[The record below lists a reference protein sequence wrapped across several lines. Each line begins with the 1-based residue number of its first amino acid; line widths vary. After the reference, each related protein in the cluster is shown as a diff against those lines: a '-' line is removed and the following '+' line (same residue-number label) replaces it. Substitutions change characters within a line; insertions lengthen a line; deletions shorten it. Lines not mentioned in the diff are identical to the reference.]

1 MNTENAQNQEQDE
14 VVNPITASGTGP
26 GTPGQL
32 RPDQEED
39 KSEREN
45 REAAKKAEE
54 NFEKKEDPGR
64 DQQKDKPLEIDPDT
78 AQIKRQQA
86 KGS

>member
-14 VVNPITASGTGP
+14 VVNPITAQGNP
-26 GTPGQL
+26 QQL